1 MGEVD
6 LDALETAYEEGLAAE
21 KAGDAEGAAWHFRH
35 CLALDPDDRGGAAV
49 RLAALGLGPV
59 PERAPPAYVATLFD
73 QHAESFEMTLVH
85 SLGYAIPEAIAEA
98 LAVAGLGP
106 FARGVDLGCG
116 TGLVGEALEGRATA
130 VVEMREGTNL
140 DRFASDVKTEIDGID
155 DFPDLVEEP
164 IVKQLGRTDFVASVA
179 VSGAMSRPDLKTYA
193 EQVKRRMQAFGG
205 IPKIEISGFAER
217 QFRVEI
223 LDATLRQFGLSLQ
236 DVATTI
242 QRQNIDLPVGTI
254 QGRDGEI
261 LLRFADERRSVEALR
276 DLIII
281 SSEDGGQIRLGD
293 IARIDDRFESD
304 EVKILFDGE
313 PAALLEVTKSAG
325 DDLLSVIG
333 RIEAFLAEER
343 QRAPPGVQFTIV
355 RSPAEVV
362 QDRLSLLVDN
372 GAVGLALVAV
382 TMWLFFGI
390 RYAFWISAGLPVA
403 FVGGIAAMVLLGYS
417 LNMLTMVGLL
427 IVVGLLMDDAIVIS
441 ESIATKREAGA
452 APMEAAVAGV
462 QEVAPGVLSSFLTTL
477 CIFGSLAILEGDIGQ
492 VLRVVPVVM
501 LAGLDPALHGAAPAT
516 PGRQRMAKMVGQD
529 QERISAHRHRA
540 CAFGTKT
547 ARDAG
552 LRDSRGLR
560 QRAIGLHGKGRDIAA

>member
-1 MGEVD
+1 MI
-6 LDALETAYEEGLAAE
+6 AY
-21 KAGDAEGAAWHFRH
+21 FPRH
-35 CLALDPDDRGGAAV
+35 PTI
-49 RLAALGLGPV
+49 
-59 PERAPPAYVATLFD
+59 ATLLMIGLLAIGATILPTLQRETFPPIEPSRV
-73 QHAESFEMTLVH
+73 QVSVAYPGARAETVEETVCQRIED
-85 SLGYAIPEAIAEA
+85 AID
-98 LAVAGLGP
+98 
-106 FARGVDLGCG
+106 GVDDVFEISC
-116 TGLVGEALEGRATA
+116 EALEGRATA

-313 PAALLEVTKSAG
+313 PVVDAG
-325 DDLLSVIG
+325 DVAETDL
-333 RIEAFLAEER
+333 
-343 QRAPPGVQFTIV
+343 
-355 RSPAEVV
+355 
-362 QDRLSLLVDN
+362 
-372 GAVGLALVAV
+372 
-382 TMWLFFGI
+382 
-390 RYAFWISAGLPVA
+390 
-403 FVGGIAAMVLLGYS
+403 
-417 LNMLTMVGLL
+417 
-427 IVVGLLMDDAIVIS
+427 
-441 ESIATKREAGA
+441 
-452 APMEAAVAGV
+452 AAVLTGDDD
-462 QEVAPGVLSSFLTTL
+462 EVAQRLDAATL
-477 CIFGSLAILEGDIGQ
+477 
-492 VLRVVPVVM
+492 
-501 LAGLDPALHGAAPAT
+501 
-516 PGRQRMAKMVGQD
+516 VG
-529 QERISAHRHRA
+529 
-540 CAFGTKT
+540 
-547 ARDAG
+547 
-552 LRDSRGLR
+552 
-560 QRAIGLHGKGRDIAA
+560 